1 MFNRIVVICAI
12 VILLAAPQLSQA
24 QARYDW
30 CRVFDFTAG
39 DDMGWEAA
47 LSPAS
52 RDYARWGGTY
62 WYRGRDD
69 VSGEAESAI
78 IQRAFEAEFVGFEMV
93 LNTAMTGGARRAAVW
108 NYDAVSPVGSLSTF
122 DGYSDGY
129 GPGFSYWLPEPL
141 SIDGLTIGITNDRI
155 SHVSFTALNSHI
167 DSLTIY
173 GSGTN
178 PFGTNDCG
186 GGGEYWIRPFGVA
199 YEDTEWGMYD
209 IATVDDDYV
218 AWRVNPSPPLTL
230 AGYLPDDYLV
240 TAYSQAAGAPV
251 MAATAGTVTAVTP
264 LTDATCAALLPAY
277 CNVLLPHPVWD
288 SGGQTYLFDLNTS
301 GLYIVSILTD
311 DDLTL
316 NYIVSQAPTYV
327 TVDST
332 IEAGC
337 ILGLAAPLERNNF
350 FTSGIPTMET
360 GKGVTIAWLMDVET
374 PVELYSYLTVY
385 ETPEQAC
392 NAVPEVAD
400 CLNANPDLV
409 SSATLWTVV
418 GDILSDGQDITLKP
432 GASIEQVLN
441 LDSEQSY
448 TFVVVAEPGAGSVFQ
463 FPQISLRLGESTKT
477 YPVYI
482 YDSYEIPSGTHT
494 PNFGEFYTVR
504 ITNTSQVDVIISR
517 ACVSETGV
525 DLTPTSCYLL
535 NSSFDQSGDNW
546 TAAGGATFLPGTA
559 LLPDDATITQSLTLP
574 EGDYL
579 LTVQARLKFTNPLFT
594 GSTGTADVSYAWPG
608 ATPTSFGG
616 LTMTWNAPGGDG
628 FPSWPEKLSA
638 SLTTPAAATADLTLT
653 ADYADNADVLG
664 IYIESVC
671 ITEDDGGEIPPPDFG
686 YTCDIITPPAGND
699 LGAWVSYHWE
709 NLNKF
714 FHCEL
719 MILLNKIYS
728 LLKQQFQMLGYSAR
742 WFMSAARSQATWLD
756 TDLFPYLDGHFRNM
770 AIGQVTNIEGESGA
784 TLWDVLAALIEAV
797 LGPMVG
803 ILGQIA
809 TMLIDLVNMAAD
821 LLFDL
826 LSAVIGLILMFIS
839 QLLSLLL
846 LGQQLLSSI
855 VAAYHSATPT
865 PIPGMPTCED
875 PRSSAICIG
884 IWITDNTV
892 FSGPGAVIIPLI
904 VGIAAIHLLLWVVG
918 EIKRSVL
925 AVGQTS

>member
-69 VSGEAESAI
+69 VSGEAEAAI
-78 IQRAFEAEFVGFEMV
+78 IQRAFEAQFVGFEMV
-93 LNTAMTGGARRAAVW
+93 LNTAMTGGASRAAVW
-108 NYDAVSPVGSLSTF
+108 NYDAVSPVGNLTTF
-122 DGYSDGY
+122 DGYQSGA
-129 GPGFSYWLPEPL
+129 GPGFGYWLPEPI

-155 SHVSFTALNSHI
+155 GYVGFTALNSYI
-167 DSLTIY
+167 NSVTVY
-173 GSGTN
+173 GNDTN

-186 GGGEYWIRPFGVA
+186 GGGEYWIRPFGTD

-209 IATVDDDYV
+209 IASVDSSYPT
-218 AWRVNPSPPLTL
+218 WRFDQPLTL
-230 AGYLPDDYLV
+230 PGYLPDDYLV

-251 MAATAGTVTAVTP
+251 MAAVGGTVTAVTP
-264 LTDATCAALLPAY
+264 LTADTCAAVLPAY
-277 CNVLLPHPVWD
+277 CNVLLPHPVWE
-288 SGGQTYLFDLNTS
+288 SGGINYLFDLDTS
-301 GLYIVSILTD
+301 GLYIVTILTE
-311 DDLTL
+311 DDLSL
-316 NYIVSQAPTYV
+316 SYIVAQAPTYV
-327 TVDST
+327 TVDTT
-332 IEAGC
+332 IESGC
-337 ILGLAAPLERNNF
+337 ILGLSAPLELNNF

-360 GKGVTIAWLMDVET
+360 GKGVTALWLTDVET
-374 PVELYSYLTVY
+374 PAELLSYLTVY
-385 ETPEQAC
+385 DTPEQAC
-392 NAVPEVAD
+392 NAVPELAD
-400 CLNANPDLV
+400 CLNSNPELV
-409 SSATLWTVV
+409 SGATLWVTV

-441 LDSEQSY
+441 LDSEQNY
-448 TFVVVAEPGAGSVFQ
+448 TFVVIAEPGAGSVFQ
-463 FPQISLRLGESTKT
+463 FPEISLRLGESVET
-477 YPVYI
+477 YPVYV
-482 YDSYEIPSGTHT
+482 YDSYEIPSGTHA
-494 PNFGEFYTVR
+494 PDFGEFYTVR
-504 ITNTSQVDVIISR
+504 VTNTSQVDVIISR

-559 LLPDDATITQSLTLP
+559 LLSDDASITQELTLP
-574 EGDYL
+574 EGDYV
-579 LTVQARLKFTNPLFT
+579 LTVKARLKFTNPLFT
-594 GSTGTADVSYAWPG
+594 GSTGTADVSYSWPG

-616 LTMTWNAPGGDG
+616 LTMNWNAPGGDG
-628 FPSWPEKLSA
+628 FPNWPEELSA
-638 SLTTPAAATADLTLT
+638 SLTTPAAATADLVLT

-671 ITEDDGGEIPPPDFG
+671 ITDDSGGEIPPPDFE
-686 YTCDIITPPAGND
+686 YTCDIITPPAGNG

-719 MILLNKIYS
+719 MILLNKMYS
-728 LLKQQFQMLGYSAR
+728 LLKQQFQMLGYTAR
-742 WFMSAARSQATWLD
+742 WFMSAARSNATWLG

-784 TLWDVLAALIEAV
+784 TLWDVLLALIESV
-797 LGPMVG
+797 LGPLVG
-803 ILGQIA
+803 AVNQIVSLLVSLIGMAAELIFEILGALIA
-809 TMLIDLVNMAAD
+809 LVM
-821 LLFDL
+821 
-826 LSAVIGLILMFIS
+826 MFIN
-839 QLLSLLL
+839 QALGLLL
-846 LGQQLLSSI
+846 LGQQLLVSI
-855 VAAYHSATPT
+855 ITAYHNATPT
-865 PIPGMPTCED
+865 PIPGMPTCTD